1 MDVNMYR
8 TADFI
13 MAQFPGL
20 RRFLNRIFYQYL
32 ASLDAHGS
40 VRLMNYGY
48 ASGDAVPL
56 QAQDEPDRYSLQ
68 LYHQTASAVDLTAL
82 DVLEV
87 GSGRGGG
94 AAYIMRY
101 LKPRSMT
108 GVDYSSKA
116 VAFCQRYYD
125 GVKGLCF
132 RQGDA
137 EDLPFENGSFDAV
150 VNVESSHCYGS
161 METFVD
167 EVVRV
172 LRPGGYFLWTDH
184 RPPQDLP
191 GVYALFERK
200 GFEIQE
206 RQSITENVL
215 AALDQQR
222 ERNRALIDGNVP
234 AIGRHVF
241 YSFAGVEGT
250 LIHDR
255 FRGGELEYVRLVMRK
270 EE

>member
-1 MDVNMYR
+1 MYK

-32 ASLDAHGS
+32 ASLDATGK
-40 VRLMNYGY
+40 VKLMNYGY
-48 ASGDAVPL
+48 ASSDGEIPL
-56 QAQDEPDRYSLQ
+56 QAQDEPDRYSLH
-68 LYHQTASAVDLTAL
+68 LYHRVASAIDLGGR

-108 GVDYSSKA
+108 GMDYSSKA
-116 VAFCQRYYD
+116 VAFCQRHYAEID
-125 GVKGLCF
+125 GLQF
-132 RQGDA
+132 RHGDA
-137 EDLPFENGSFDAV
+137 EDIPFEAGRFDVV

-161 METFVD
+161 MEKFVS
-167 EVVRV
+167 EVGRV
-172 LRPGGYFLWTDH
+172 LRLGGYFLWTDH

-191 GVYALFERK
+191 EVYALFESC

-215 AALDQQR
+215 AALDYQR
-222 ERNRALIDGNVP
+222 ERNRALIDDNVP
-234 AIGRHVF
+234 AIGRHIF

-255 FRGGELEYVRLVMRK
+255 FRYGELEYVRLAMRK
-270 EE
+270 SA

>member
-1 MDVNMYR
+1 MYK

-13 MAQFPGL
+13 MGQFPGL

-32 ASLDAHGS
+32 AGLDATGK
-40 VRLMNYGY
+40 VKLMNYGY
-48 ASGDAVPL
+48 ASATGKIPL
-56 QAQDEPDRYSLQ
+56 QPQDEPDRCSLQ
-68 LYHQTASAVDLTAL
+68 LYHRVASAIDLNGR

-94 AAYIMRY
+94 ASYIMRY
-101 LKPRSMT
+101 LKPRTMT
-108 GVDYSSKA
+108 GMDYSSKA
-116 VAFCQRYYD
+116 VAFCQRHYAD
-125 GVKGLCF
+125 VEGLQY
-132 RQGDA
+132 RPGDA
-137 EDLPFENGSFDAV
+137 EDMPFEANSFDVV

-161 METFVD
+161 MENFVN
-167 EVVRV
+167 EAGRV

-184 RPPQDLP
+184 RPPQDLS
-191 GVYALFERK
+191 GVYALFERC

-215 AALDQQR
+215 AALDYQR
-222 ERNRALIDGNVP
+222 ERNRALIDDNVP
-234 AIGRHVF
+234 PIGRHIF

-255 FRGGELEYVRLVMRK
+255 FRNGELEYVRLVMRK
-270 EE
+270 AT